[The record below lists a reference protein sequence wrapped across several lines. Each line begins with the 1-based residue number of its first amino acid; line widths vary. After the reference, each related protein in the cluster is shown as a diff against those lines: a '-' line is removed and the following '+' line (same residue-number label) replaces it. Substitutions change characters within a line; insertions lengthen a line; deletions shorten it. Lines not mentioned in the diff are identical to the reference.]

1 MKTVAAA
8 KLVALVAAIMEGGG
22 CSAAE
27 ARTVAQRLV
36 DSNLVGHDSHGV
48 LRVSKYLDW
57 VRDGTLKPNT
67 PPTVVFESDGIA
79 IIDGNRGFGQVTGE
93 FATRLGIAKA
103 ARTGIAMIG
112 LRNCGHLGRLGDWA
126 EMAAEA
132 GQVSLHFLNTS
143 GRSESRPSAAA
154 TGACRPI
161 RWRSAFRSRARR
173 RRSSTSRRRR
183 SPRAS

>member
-48 LRVSKYLDW
+48 LRVAKYLEW

-67 PPTVVFESDGIA
+67 APTIVFESDA
-79 IIDGNRGFGQVTGE
+79 HRDHRRQP
-93 FATRLGIAKA
+93 RLRPGDRRIRDA
-103 ARTGIAMIG
+103 ARHREG
-112 LRNCGHLGRLGDWA
+112 
-126 EMAAEA
+126 
-132 GQVSLHFLNTS
+132 
-143 GRSESRPSAAA
+143 
-154 TGACRPI
+154 
-161 RWRSAFRSRARR
+161 ARR
-173 RRSSTSRRRR
+173 PASR
-183 SPRAS
+183 